1 MPSRRHRL
9 SAAIVCLLA
18 IPAIAVPVAA
28 CAAEAGNGDTRDGK
42 AASADVFT
50 LGQITV
56 TGERPDALAPGD
68 DVVTREEMWTFNT
81 LTLDDAIKLT
91 PGVTT
96 TQDSNGRRNE
106 HDIFVRGFGR
116 WQVPLSI
123 DGVRIYLPAD
133 NRLDFR
139 RFLTADLAE
148 VQIRKG
154 YVSVIDGPGA
164 MGGAINL
171 VTRKPT
177 RAFEAQFQQ
186 GFDFGRDGG
195 HDAWNGYASVGTRQ
209 DRFYAQA
216 SVSYQDRKQW
226 ELPADFEGTT
236 IQPAGARNRSANRDT
251 RVNLKFGF
259 TPNASDEYTLNYTRQ
274 DGSKGAPLNVY
285 NDPPN
290 PPNSYWDWPMWDI
303 ENLYFLSSTR
313 LGDTTYLKTKLYH
326 NTFDNALYA
335 YDNGTYTTQSNNGR
349 FQSIYDDRGYGA
361 SVELGFSIL
370 PRNDTRVAAHWR
382 SDRHS
387 EYNLNR
393 PTHPTL
399 STREPTTYNRE
410 DTWSLALENT
420 WHASDRI
427 DVLAGISHDR
437 NDVKQAEEYNTT
449 QGVFDYPIG
458 GSDAWNGQAAVYWQR
473 SEQSRFGAS
482 LSSRTRFATTF
493 ERFSTRFGTAVP
505 NPDLASERGTNLELS
520 WQRRVSDDVSF
531 NSAVF
536 YSDVSNMIQTVIVD
550 AGPPQMTQTRNVG
563 DGEYYGVEFGGQ
575 ARLSEQFTLGGNAT
589 WLKRSIRDPLQPG
602 YRPTGV
608 PGHQALVYATWSPL
622 ANWSF
627 TPSVEYANDRW
638 NDGPGGAY
646 IRTGQYTLVNLQAQW
661 DVADNLRLAL
671 GARNLT
677 DELYELAWGFPEQ
690 GRSFYA
696 KVQVGF

>member
-1 MPSRRHRL
+1 MRPSARRL
-9 SAAIVCLLA
+9 SLA
-18 IPAIAVPVAA
+18 IACALALPVAA
-28 CAAEAGNGDTRDGK
+28 HAAEG
-42 AASADVFT
+42 AATPDDVFT

-56 TGERPDALAPGD
+56 TAERPDAVATGD
-68 DVVTREEMWTFNT
+68 DVITREEMWTFNT
-81 LTLDDAIKLT
+81 LTLDDAVKLT
-91 PGVTT
+91 PGVMT

-148 VQIRKG
+148 VQVRKG

-177 RAFEAQFQQ
+177 EPFEARFQA
-186 GFDFGRDGG
+186 GLDLGRDGS

-209 DRFYAQA
+209 DMFYAQA
-216 SVSYQDRKQW
+216 SVSYQDRKHW
-226 ELPADFEGTT
+226 RLPGDFEGTS
-236 IQPAGARNRSANRDT
+236 IQAPGARDRSASRDS

-259 TPNASDEYTLNYTRQ
+259 VPNASDEYTLSYTRQ

-303 ENLYFLSSTR
+303 ENLYFLSNTR
-313 LGDTTYLKTKLYH
+313 FSDATHLKTKVYY

-335 YDNGTYTTQSNNGR
+335 YDDASYTTQSNNGR
-349 FQSIYDDRGYGA
+349 FQSIYGDKGYGA
-361 SVELGFSIL
+361 SVEFGFRLL
-370 PRNDTRVAAHWR
+370 PDSDSRVAAHWR

-399 STREPTTYNRE
+399 SSREPTQHNRE

-420 WHASDRI
+420 WHASDTV
-427 DVLAGISHDR
+427 DVLVGVSHDR
-437 NDVKQAEEYNTT
+437 NDAKQAQEYNET
-449 QGVFDYPIG
+449 QGLFEYPTG
-458 GSDAWNGQAAVYWQR
+458 GSDAWNGQAAVYWQQ
-473 SEQSRFGAS
+473 SADSRFGAS

-505 NPDLASERGTNLELS
+505 NPDLSSERGTNLELS
-520 WQRRVSDDVSF
+520 WERRMSDDVHF
-531 NSAVF
+531 NTAVF
-536 YSDVSNMIQTVIVD
+536 YSDVRDMIQTVIVD

-563 DGEYYGVEFGGQ
+563 DGEYYGAEFGGQ
-575 ARLSEQFTLGGNAT
+575 ARLSDTWVLGGNAT
-589 WLKRSIRDPLQPG
+589 WLHRTIKDPLQPE

-608 PGHQALVYATWSPL
+608 PQYQALLYATWSPL
-622 ANWSF
+622 ARWSF
-627 TPSVEYANDRW
+627 TPSIEFADDRW
-638 NDGPGGAY
+638 NEGPGGAY
-646 IRTGQYTLVNLQAQW
+646 IRTGQYTLANLQVQW
-661 DVADNLRLAL
+661 DVRSDVRVAF
-671 GARNLT
+671 GGRNLL
-677 DELYELAWGFPEQ
+677 DEAYELAWGFPEQ

-696 KVQVGF
+696 KLQVGF